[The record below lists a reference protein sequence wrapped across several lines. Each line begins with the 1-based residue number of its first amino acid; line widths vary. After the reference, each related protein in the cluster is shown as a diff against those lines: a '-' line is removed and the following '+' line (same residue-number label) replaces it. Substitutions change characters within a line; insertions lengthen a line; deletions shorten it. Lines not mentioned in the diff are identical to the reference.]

1 MEILGEDIS
10 KLLLALLFG
19 GLIGAEREYH
29 SKSAGFRTIILITLG
44 STIFTLLSFKLGG
57 NDNAW
62 RIMANIVTGIGFLGA
77 GVIFKEESR
86 VGGLTTATIIWVSA
100 ALGMCIGSGYFSLAF
115 LTFGLIMV
123 VLIVFKY
130 VQLYIDRVHQI
141 RQYKIV
147 CIYKQK
153 TLLDYEE
160 AFRKCN
166 LTPHRGK
173 QSRIGTEIMGFWDVQ
188 GSAKNHEQF
197 TKKLLDDPDVKEFD
211 F

>member
-1 MEILGEDIS
+1 MEILKEDAFKLFIA
-10 KLLLALLFG
+10 LLLG

-29 SKSAGFRTIILITLG
+29 SKSAGFRTIILITMG
-44 STIFTLLSFKLGG
+44 STIFTLLSFKMGG

-77 GVIFKEESR
+77 GVIFKDENR
-86 VGGLTTATIIWVSA
+86 VGGLTTATIIWVAA
-100 ALGMCIGSGYFSLAF
+100 ALGMCIGSGYFTLSF
-115 LTFGLIMV
+115 LIFGFIMI

-130 VQLYIDRVHQI
+130 VQFYIDRVHQI
-141 RQYKIV
+141 RQYRIV
-147 CIYKQK
+147 CVYKQK

-160 AFRKCN
+160 LFRICN
-166 LTPHRGK
+166 LIPHRGK
-173 QSRIGTEIMGFWDVQ
+173 QSRIGGEIIGYWDVQ

-197 TKKLLDDPDVKEFD
+197 TKLLLDDPDVKEFD

>member
-1 MEILGEDIS
+1 MEILGEDVF
-10 KLLLALLFG
+10 KLLMALLLG

-44 STIFTLLSFKLGG
+44 STIFTLISYKLGDG
-57 NDNAW
+57 NNGW
-62 RIMANIVTGIGFLGA
+62 RITANIVTGIGFLGA
-77 GVIFKEESR
+77 GVIFKEENR
-86 VGGLTTATIIWVSA
+86 VSGLTTATIIWVAA

-115 LTFGLIMV
+115 LTFALIMI

-141 RQYKIV
+141 RKYKII

-153 TLLDYEE
+153 TLLEYED
-160 AFRKCN
+160 AFRDCH
-166 LTPHRGK
+166 LIPHRGK
-173 QSRIGTEIMGFWDVQ
+173 QSRIGEEMIGYWDVQ

-197 TKKLLDDPDVKEFD
+197 TKKLMDDPDVKGFD

>member
-1 MEILGEDIS
+1 MEILGEDFS
-10 KLLLALLFG
+10 KLLMALLLG

-57 NDNAW
+57 NNEAW
-62 RIMANIVTGIGFLGA
+62 RISANIVTGIGFLGA

-86 VGGLTTATIIWVSA
+86 VGGLTTATIIWVAA
-100 ALGMCIGSGYFSLAF
+100 ALGMCIGSGYFSLAY
-115 LTFGLIMV
+115 LSFGLIMI
-123 VLIVFKY
+123 VLVVFKY
-130 VQLYIDRVHQI
+130 VQYYIDRVHQI

-160 AFRKCN
+160 AFRKYN
-166 LTPHRGK
+166 LIPHRGK
-173 QSRIGTEIMGFWDVQ
+173 QSRIGNEIIGLWDVQ

-197 TKKLLDDPDVKEFD
+197 TKKLLDDPDIKEFD